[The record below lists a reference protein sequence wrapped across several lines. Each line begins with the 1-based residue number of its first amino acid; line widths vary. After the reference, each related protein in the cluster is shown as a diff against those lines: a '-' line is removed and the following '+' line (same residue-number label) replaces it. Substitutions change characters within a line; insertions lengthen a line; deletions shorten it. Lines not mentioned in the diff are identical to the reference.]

1 MMPFCTTVSYHPRQP
16 DASNIPAKDL
26 PLFAGELCNIMP
38 FAARKNASPR
48 QKGRGRPI
56 WTGDSAFAG
65 AAVAL
70 FKDQIVQ
77 IGFWIVT
84 AVHGF
89 TFFPKCCLTVY
100 ALAGKK
106 SDVFS

>member
-1 MMPFCTTVSYHPRQP
+1 M
-16 DASNIPAKDL
+16 D
-26 PLFAGELCNIMP
+26 
-38 FAARKNASPR
+38 
-48 QKGRGRPI
+48 
-56 WTGDSAFAG
+56 GDSAFAG

-77 IGFWIVT
+77 IGLGIVT

-89 TFFPKCCLTVY
+89 TFFLKCCLTVY

>member
-1 MMPFCTTVSYHPRQP
+1 MPRPSKRERQA
-16 DASNIPAKDL
+16 DMD
-26 PLFAGELCNIMP
+26 GE
-38 FAARKNASPR
+38 
-48 QKGRGRPI
+48 
-56 WTGDSAFAG
+56 SALAG
-65 AAVAL
+65 AAVSF

>member
-1 MMPFCTTVSYHPRQP
+1 M
-16 DASNIPAKDL
+16 D
-26 PLFAGELCNIMP
+26 
-38 FAARKNASPR
+38 
-48 QKGRGRPI
+48 
-56 WTGDSAFAG
+56 GDSALAG
-65 AAVAL
+65 AAVVL

>member
-1 MMPFCTTVSYHPRQP
+1 MPHPVKR
-16 DASNIPAKDL
+16 
-26 PLFAGELCNIMP
+26 GE
-38 FAARKNASPR
+38 A
-48 QKGRGRPI
+48 RPI
-56 WTGDSAFAG
+56 WTGDSTFAG

-89 TFFPKCCLTVY
+89 TFFLKCYLTVY
-100 ALAGKK
+100 AFAGKK